1 MKTAARVSS
10 DKLGLFYGDG
20 GRKFAFDSII
30 VLIVVEQTLSSKMFV
45 KIILYST
52 TGKHKHFLFLD
63 ICMNFDK
70 ICSHGIL

>member
-20 GRKFAFDSII
+20 GRKFAFDSILVI

-45 KIILYST
+45 KIILYCNNW
-52 TGKHKHFLFLD
+52 KA
-63 ICMNFDK
+63 
-70 ICSHGIL
+70 

>member
-30 VLIVVEQTLSSKMFV
+30 VLIVVEQTLSSKCLWKLFC
-45 KIILYST
+45 IAT
-52 TGKHKHFLFLD
+52 TEKHKHFLFLD

>member
-1 MKTAARVSS
+1 MKIGKERSFSSIFYVETAARVSS

-45 KIILYST
+45 KIILYCNNW
-52 TGKHKHFLFLD
+52 KA
-63 ICMNFDK
+63 
-70 ICSHGIL
+70 

>member
-20 GRKFAFDSII
+20 GRKFAFDSILVI

-45 KIILYST
+45 KTILYCNNW
-52 TGKHKHFLFLD
+52 KA
-63 ICMNFDK
+63 
-70 ICSHGIL
+70 

>member
-20 GRKFAFDSII
+20 GRKFAFDSIPVI

-45 KIILYST
+45 KIILYCNNW
-52 TGKHKHFLFLD
+52 KA
-63 ICMNFDK
+63 
-70 ICSHGIL
+70 

>member
-30 VLIVVEQTLSSKMFV
+30 VLIVLEQILSSKMFV
-45 KIILYST
+45 TIILCCNNW
-52 TGKHKHFLFLD
+52 KA
-63 ICMNFDK
+63 
-70 ICSHGIL
+70 

>member
-45 KIILYST
+45 KIILYCNNWKAYT
-52 TGKHKHFLFLD
+52 FLIPRHMHEL
-63 ICMNFDK
+63 
-70 ICSHGIL
+70 